1 MAILTDIVVAS
12 ANDAPAIIARWPGS
26 KLWPGLQTTGL
37 DGLVLA
43 DLAEAFG
50 QVDLARSIED
60 LAPSAFADK
69 ANGPWVY
76 VLPNELRDQLANI
89 AASDL
94 GKVAQIWANKEE
106 ASARG
111 LTAQDAQRLLLEI
124 QALAVV
130 ARDGQIPLLLWIS
143 M

>member
-1 MAILTDIVVAS
+1 MAVLTDIVIAS
-12 ANDAPAIIARWPGS
+12 ANDAPAIIAQWPGS
-26 KLWPGLQTTGL
+26 KMWPGLQTTGL

-43 DLAEAFG
+43 DLAEALG
-50 QVDLARSIED
+50 QVNLARSIED
-60 LAPSAFADK
+60 LDPSAFADE

-76 VLPNELRDQLANI
+76 VLPNELRDHLANI
-89 AASDL
+89 DASDL
-94 GKVAQIWANKEE
+94 DRVAQVWAEKEE

-124 QALAVV
+124 QPLAAV
-130 ARDGQIPLLLWIS
+130 ARDGQKPMLLWIS